1 MTPKQQAT
9 LEFVRAYFAEHGRG
23 PTVRRINAEFGV
35 KSISGTHRR
44 LTALT
49 EYGFLRRTREK
60 EGCYIP
66 VEADRIKLQT
76 VPTSHLLAEL
86 QRRDDAERIAQ

>member
-9 LEFVRAYFAEHGRG
+9 LEYVRTYFAEHGRG
-23 PTVRRINAEFGV
+23 PTVRQINAEFGE
-35 KSISGTHRR
+35 KSGSSTHAR

-49 EYGFLRRTREK
+49 DYGFLRKTGEK
-60 EGCYIP
+60 SGCYIP